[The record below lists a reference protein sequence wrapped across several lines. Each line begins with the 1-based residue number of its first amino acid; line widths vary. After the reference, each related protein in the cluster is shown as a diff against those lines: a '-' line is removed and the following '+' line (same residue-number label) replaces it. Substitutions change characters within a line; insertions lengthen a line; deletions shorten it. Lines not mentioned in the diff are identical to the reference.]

1 MDQAEF
7 IRARR
12 LKDSQRIMVWEGAN
26 PPHSSPM
33 FVRVSGVSPPQNIA
47 ATSMSPNRP
56 ITTEYLLGASPEDWE
71 RYVREGPVRVSL
83 QRVDWDLVAAPMGAP
98 PIVPVGCLR
107 PATPEEL
114 LTGEINNASESE
126 ETRGQVEALRTGRE
140 DRSDSP
146 GESSGRR
153 RTSLA

>member
-33 FVRVSGVSPPQNIA
+33 FVRVSGVTPPQNIV
-47 ATSMSPNRP
+47 ATSMSPDRP
-56 ITTEYLLGASPEDWE
+56 ITTEFLLVASAEDWE
-71 RYVREGPVRVSL
+71 RYARKGPVRVSL
-83 QRVDWDLVAAPMGAP
+83 QRVDWDLTPYPNHRGAP
-98 PIVPVGCLR
+98 PVVPVGSLR

-114 LTGEINNASESE
+114 LTGEINHASESE
-126 ETRGQVEALRTGRE
+126 ETRGQVETL
-140 DRSDSP
+140 
-146 GESSGRR
+146 
-153 RTSLA
+153 